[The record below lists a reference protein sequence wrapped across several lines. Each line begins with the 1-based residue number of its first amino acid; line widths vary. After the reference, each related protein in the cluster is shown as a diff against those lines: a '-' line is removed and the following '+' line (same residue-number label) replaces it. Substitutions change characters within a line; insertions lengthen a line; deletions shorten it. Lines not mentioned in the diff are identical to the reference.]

1 MLNFFD
7 DYERSARIYPA
18 ILLSIPII
26 ITCYSFSAL
35 VNSPFFTK
43 ITSSSIIVL
52 VGVVLLS
59 NVVRFF
65 GKKIE
70 PIIWEKWGG
79 APSTRFLRKDD
90 RTLARE
96 MKDVFYQK
104 VLQEAKIDLL
114 NDLTDERI
122 EQALKFV
129 RNVLYNKDE
138 TGLWRKSNKEYGF
151 ARNLMGS
158 RWVWVILSFGL
169 AFTCWFSIRYFSSD
183 TNNLIVGAILN
194 ACCGLGAILCGW
206 CILPGLT
213 KGIAERYAEQ
223 VIISYINL
231 K

>member
-7 DYERSARIYPA
+7 DYERNARIYPA
-18 ILLSIPII
+18 ILLSVPIM
-26 ITCYSFSAL
+26 ITCYSFSGL
-35 VNSPFFTK
+35 VNSPAFTK
-43 ITSSSIIVL
+43 ITSSSVVVL
-52 VGVVLLS
+52 AAVVLLS

-65 GKKIE
+65 GRKIE

-79 APSTRFLRKDD
+79 SPSTKFLRKDD
-90 RTLARE
+90 RTLAPE
-96 MKDVFYQK
+96 IKDLFYQK
-104 VLQEAKIDLL
+104 VIQEAKIDLL

-122 EQALKFV
+122 EQAFSFV
-129 RNVLYNKDE
+129 RNVLHNKDK

-158 RWVWVILSFGL
+158 RWVWIIISFVL
-169 AFTCWFSIRYFSSD
+169 AFTCWFSVRFFPSDISS
-183 TNNLIVGAILN
+183 LIVGAILN

-206 CILPGLT
+206 GVLPGLT

-223 VIISYINL
+223 AIISYVNL